1 MEKER
6 NIGKH
11 TFTVP
16 EGYFEKLNSEILN
29 ATVERHPIRLQQKK
43 HVSGFFGHF
52 IGYAA
57 AIALIFVVANTFMPN
72 HNTNNSTV
80 WADSYNAENEYID
93 NVLNSYTID
102 DYTFY
107 CYLTDSDFE

>member
-1 MEKER
+1 MENKN

-16 EGYFEKLNSEILN
+16 EGYFEKLSSEILS
-29 ATVERHPIRLQQKK
+29 ATVERRPIKQQHKG
-43 HVSGFFGHF
+43 HVLGLFGRF

-57 AIALIFVVANTFMPN
+57 AVALLFIVAKHTFMAESN
-72 HNTNNSTV
+72 GNTAWTEGS
-80 WADSYNAENEYID
+80 NAQDEYID
-93 NVLNSYTID
+93 NVLNSYAID